1 MYHDLTQPHS
11 PPPRQPCS
19 VLVTLSI
26 AQLTV
31 SLGVAAAT
39 VALPSISRA
48 PLAVPRVRP
57 APGVKAALH

>member
-11 PPPRQPCS
+11 PPPRQP
-19 VLVTLSI
+19 VLVAPSI
-26 AQLTV
+26 AQLMVT
-31 SLGVAAAT
+31 LGVTAGT

-48 PLAVPRVRP
+48 LPAVPPVRP